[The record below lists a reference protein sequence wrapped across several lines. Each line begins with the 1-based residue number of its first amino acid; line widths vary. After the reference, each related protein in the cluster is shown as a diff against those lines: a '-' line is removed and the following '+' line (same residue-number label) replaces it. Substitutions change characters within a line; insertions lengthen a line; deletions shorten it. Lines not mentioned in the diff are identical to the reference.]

1 MTIVEPALEPAN
13 PLKGESRRGRE
24 QPPVCDTMP
33 APGEVAEWLKAAP
46 C

>member
-1 MTIVEPALEPAN
+1 MTIVESANSPAN
-13 PLKGESRRGRE
+13 PRKGELRRRGETSRF
-24 QPPVCDTMP
+24 CDTMP